1 MKRLLTSLLT
11 VMLLSALSVSAANDK
26 VVRILAIG
34 NSFSQDAVEQYL
46 HELAA
51 EKGYTAII
59 GNMYI
64 GGCSLERHYK
74 NAQNNIA
81 EYAYRKVG
89 EDGKKVE
96 AEQKYTL
103 EMALQ
108 DEPWD
113 YVSLQQASGSSGIYE
128 TYTPYLPYLIEY
140 VKGFM
145 KADAKLVWH
154 QTWAYA
160 QNSTHSEFPKYDK
173 NQMTMYNAIVNAARQ
188 TMTDYPFDLLVPSG
202 TAVQNAR
209 TTFIG
214 DNMNRDGYHLN
225 VPYGRYT
232 AACTWFE
239 TIFGESVVGINYA
252 PDGVTKDLKIA
263 AQESA
268 HAAVQNPD
276 KVTDLS
282 HIKEILSE
290 EVFYV
295 RPDSDIPSENGGDG
309 TSWDKA
315 LKFSE
320 WIARIGDFEKGT
332 TFYFSGGTYY
342 PAEPIVISNA
352 FTLVGGFAPKSSGT
366 ETTVPEFPNNTPTI
380 FSGDRNG
387 DLTANTGDLAAI
399 IKADMTKSAKN
410 SLPIVIQGIDFTGA
424 FHNSKDGKGE
434 YGALYMKDAQD
445 VTIKNCNFYGN
456 VAPGQGGIAVRSEY
470 SKSHFIDC
478 TFTKNSAN
486 SRGGVARLSSNAGSK
501 GNTTFERCSFT
512 DNSIETNTGS
522 VICMQHG
529 QALYIINS
537 TIANNRAGNG
547 GGAVYVNGKNATYD
561 NALYVISS
569 TIANNSHNQLQT
581 AQGGKLFI
589 ANSIVVG
596 NTDDGTTTNSAIA
609 VTGNGT
615 SAPAFT
621 SLGYNVIGGYA
632 NVTSTIELPTWHATD
647 NTGSSNITSL
657 IFGSNTISNGSII
670 PAIDSKGATADQLA
684 EIASAWSIGH
694 CDITVDQH
702 GRTRGNTVP
711 GAVWKDMTDGISQ
724 ITTDY
729 KTSDTAYNLAGQRV
743 DKSYKGIVINNGR
756 KVIYK

>member
-11 VMLLSALSVSAANDK
+11 VMLLSALSVSAAGGK
-26 VVRILAIG
+26 VVKILAIG

-64 GGCSLERHYK
+64 GGCSLEKHYN

-96 AEQKYTL
+96 TKSYTL

-108 DEPWD
+108 DESWD

-140 VKGFM
+140 VKRFM

-173 NQMTMYNAIVNAARQ
+173 NQMKMYNAIVNAARQ

-214 DNMNRDGYHLN
+214 DNMNRDGFHLN
-225 VPYGRYT
+225 VKYGRYT

-252 PDGVTKDLKIA
+252 PEGVTKDLKIA

-268 HAAVQNPD
+268 HAAVQKPD
-276 KVTDLS
+276 EVTDLS
-282 HIKEILSE
+282 HIKEMMSE
-290 EVFYV
+290 EVFFV
-295 RPDSDIPSENGGDG
+295 RPDSDFPEAVGGDG
-309 TSWDKA
+309 SSWEKA
-315 LKFSE
+315 LTFSD
-320 WIARIGDFEKGT
+320 WSARLGEFDKGT
-332 TFYFSGGTYY
+332 TFRFAGGLYV
-342 PAEPIVISNA
+342 PAAPIVISNA
-352 FTLVGGFAPKSSGT
+352 FNIIGGFDPATDGT
-366 ETTVPEFPNNTPTI
+366 ETDAPIYPSNTPTV
-380 FSGDRNG
+380 FSGDVNSDG
-387 DLTANTGDLAAI
+387 VANTGDLAAI

-410 SLPIVIQGIDFTGA
+410 SLPILIQGIDFTGV
-424 FHNSKDGKGE
+424 FHNSSDGKGE

-501 GNTTFERCSFT
+501 GHTTFERCSFT

-529 QALYIINS
+529 KALYIINS
-537 TIANNRAGNG
+537 TIAGNKAGS
-547 GGAVYVNGKNATYD
+547 GGAAYVNGYSPTFANAF
-561 NALYVISS
+561 YVVSS

-581 AQGGKLFI
+581 TQGGKLNI
-589 ANSIVVG
+589 ANSIVVS
-596 NTDDGTTTNSAIA
+596 NADDGTTANAAIA
-609 VTGNGT
+609 VTGTTNT
-615 SAPAFT
+615 PLQFS

-632 NVTSTIELPTWHATD
+632 NQLATVEAPTWHATD
-647 NTGSSNITSL
+647 ITGTANTTSTV
-657 IFGSNTISNGSII
+657 FGSNAIENGAII
-670 PAIDSKGATADQLA
+670 PTGIGNGATEGTLTTIA
-684 EIASAWSIGH
+684 ETWAISH

-702 GRTRGNTVP
+702 GNKRGDTAP
-711 GAVWKDMTDGISQ
+711 GAVGKNAQDGI
-724 ITTDY
+724 TDIIANGNS
-729 KTSDTAYNLAGQRV
+729 KETAYLINGMRAVNGC
-743 DKSYKGIVINNGR
+743 KGIVISNGKKYLYR
-756 KVIYK
+756 